1 MKARA
6 RVTTELIQ
14 LKSKVFR
21 VKAKGVTLLEKMLSL
36 TLFGDILS
44 LYLAALN
51 DVDPENIDA
60 INYLKSEL
68 AKVEA

>member
-51 DVDPENIDA
+51 DVDPENINA